1 MSTEKPG
8 QEDVHNR
15 EQEPVQ
21 EPVQE
26 QVQEEA
32 RPEVGEAVEAE
43 TEAPGVGEA
52 QEAEAGAG
60 GEELEK
66 LREQLLLSQA
76 EMQNL
81 RRRAERDVEKAH
93 KFALEKFVADLLPV
107 VDNLERAIAA
117 IDREDATNDSVL
129 EGVELTLKSLL
140 DVLQRFKVEQIDPRG
155 ETFDPE
161 QHQAMSMT
169 EDADA
174 RPNTVVEV
182 FQKGYKLNGRLI
194 RPAMVVVAKG

>member
-8 QEDVHNR
+8 QEDLQSR
-15 EQEPVQ
+15 EEAQA
-21 EPVQE
+21 QE

-32 RPEVGEAVEAE
+32 RPEAGEAEREA
-43 TEAPGVGEA
+43 
-52 QEAEAGAG
+52 AEAGEAPEAKADAG

-66 LREQLLLSQA
+66 LREQLLLTQA
-76 EMQNL
+76 EMQNQ

-107 VDNLERAIAA
+107 VDNLERAIAS
-117 IDREDATNDSVL
+117 IDRDDSTNDSVL
-129 EGVELTLKSLL
+129 EGVELTLKSFL
-140 DVLQRFKVEQIDPRG
+140 DVLQRFNVEQIDPRG
-155 ETFDPE
+155 EAFDPE

-174 RPNTVVEV
+174 KPNTVVDV
-182 FQKGYKLNGRLI
+182 FQKGYTLNGRLI